1 MATTVIGRQFIRD
14 VEGNAVV
21 VILPLEEFALVE
33 EALRQFAPV
42 RGMEEKLVQ
51 IQQAVDDILFMDD
64 LRRTMSDFAQANAKW
79 WEPAE

>member
-14 VEGNAVV
+14 VEGNAVG

-42 RGMEEKLVQ
+42 RGTEEKLVQ